1 MERPSGQIH
10 IKEQLKAD
18 TEVQPGDY
26 PLAAHKV
33 NVRITKHFLLEAIK

>member
-1 MERPSGQIH
+1 MERLSGQIH

-26 PLAAHKV
+26 PLAQGECQNNKALF
-33 NVRITKHFLLEAIK
+33 T